1 MGDET
6 QTRVSPQIGGDG
18 SPRVGRAQPDALA
31 APPQCEDCIVVS
43 HAKRAHDSS
52 VVLRGNGC
60 RLACLVVGSVTESH
74 DGDAINRA
82 SLEQATLA
90 TPLTALPIGTPR
102 SFTLL
107 SVPFYLVS
115 EIPRLV
121 GAIRK
126 S

>member
-1 MGDET
+1 
-6 QTRVSPQIGGDG
+6 
-18 SPRVGRAQPDALA
+18 
-31 APPQCEDCIVVS
+31 
-43 HAKRAHDSS
+43 
-52 VVLRGNGC
+52 
-60 RLACLVVGSVTESH
+60 VVGSVTESH